1 MENKKNR
8 KVKLFLLE
16 MIVLGVFNFVGIE
29 HVFAQDKKET
39 HITIKKGLNDEFL
52 ILSGNGP
59 DVEVY
64 ECVEKV
70 CVETQYWCDPGV
82 INYTLK
88 VDSRVC
94 GNGGKGDHP
103 QHVNLYP
110 EDNCQAKKAVHV
122 FWNYKKADCDWT
134 DEVFGSPDYKKSKC
148 SKYKCIAWKAPADK
162 VLSLMPLIGQA
173 MIDVNLI
180 EY

>member
-8 KVKLFLLE
+8 KVKLFLLG
-16 MIVLGVFNFVGIE
+16 MIVLGVCNFVGIE
-29 HVFAQDKKET
+29 QLNAQDKKET

-59 DVEVY
+59 DVKVA
-64 ECVEKV
+64 ECAEKI
-70 CVETQYWCDPGV
+70 CVETRYWCEPA
-82 INYTLK
+82 TLGYVHK
-88 VDSRVC
+88 VDKRIPCSWSA
-94 GNGGKGDHP
+94 GEHHNTATLDPNNGCKANVIVHTYWDYGKG
-103 QHVNLYP
+103 
-110 EDNCQAKKAVHV
+110 CQDSKQWIGSSSYRKSGCAKYRCV
-122 FWNYKKADCDWT
+122 
-134 DEVFGSPDYKKSKC
+134 
-148 SKYKCIAWKAPADK
+148 AWKAPADK